1 MFWENFREQNMP
13 RKKAG
18 KKEPLAMTLPTLAV
32 PKPKFP
38 SGARVVGIDEVG
50 RGCLAGP
57 VAACAVVLP
66 DGFALDGLDD
76 SKKLTPEMREH
87 LFPILQSSVLAWGLG
102 VASPRRIDE
111 INILQATFEAMAKAL
126 ANVLQHFPRA
136 ELPDIVLVDGNKT
149 IPDDILSVQ
158 LAPVVKSIARGSGFS
173 PLPAHASLFRQ
184 RCLIKGDSLSPAIS
198 AASVL
203 AKVWRDRLMDRL
215 ARRWPGY
222 GFEKHKGYGTADHY
236 AALAELGPCPAH
248 RLSFKG
254 VTKDKPAD
262 EEPCQLLGSAA
273 CTLRRA

>member
-1 MFWENFREQNMP
+1 MP

-18 KKEPLAMTLPTLAV
+18 REEPLAMTLPTLAA
-32 PKPKFP
+32 PKPSIP
-38 SGARVVGIDEVG
+38 SGAHVIGIDEVG

-66 DGFALDGLDD
+66 DGFALEGLDD
-76 SKKLTPEMREH
+76 SKKLTPEKREEF
-87 LFPILQSSVLAWGLG
+87 FPLLQSSVLAWGLG

-126 ANVLQHFPRA
+126 ANVLQHFSRA
-136 ELPDIVLVDGNKT
+136 ELPDTVLVDGNKT
-149 IPDDILSVQ
+149 IPDEVLSDR
-158 LAPVVKSIARGSGFS
+158 LAPFLKSVVPDAGLS
-173 PLPAHASLFRQ
+173 LQPAHAQLFRQ

-248 RLSFKG
+248 RLSFRG
-254 VTKDKPAD
+254 VIKDKPAG
-262 EEPCQLLGSAA
+262 EEACQLLGSAA
-273 CTLRRA
+273 SRA